1 MKWRIIV
8 GRVLI
13 ESTRKPA
20 TLRGM
25 PCRPLSLSGVMVS
38 RSCGH
43 HISFDERGSRT
54 IPPATGGGTPDNRKG
69 RFRLR
74 RAPPLPLKKKEV
86 FLPVI
91 RGLAGSDT
99 IGLRCVF
106 IVRAGRVVRYT
117 ADGYE

>member
-1 MKWRIIV
+1 MENHRWKGFDRIHQKA
-8 GRVLI
+8 GNPPRDALPP
-13 ESTRKPA
+13 S
-20 TLRGM
+20 
-25 PCRPLSLSGVMVS
+25 LSLSGVMVS

-43 HISFDERGSRT
+43 HISFDERGSIT
-54 IPPATGGGTPDNRKG
+54 IPPATGGGTPDNRKV

-74 RAPPLPLKKKEV
+74 RAPPPPLKKKEV
-86 FLPVI
+86 FLPLI